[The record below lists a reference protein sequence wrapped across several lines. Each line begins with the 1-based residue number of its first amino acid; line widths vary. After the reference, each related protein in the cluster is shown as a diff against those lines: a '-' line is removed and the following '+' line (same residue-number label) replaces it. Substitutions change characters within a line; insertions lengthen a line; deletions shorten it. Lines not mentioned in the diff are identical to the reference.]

1 MTAVSV
7 VTISLLSIA
16 MDQPWST
23 EQTERE
29 GGKRGRKEK
38 EERERTER
46 IEGEN
51 ISVQ

>member
-1 MTAVSV
+1 MCDGDRQKGRWIVRKRV
-7 VTISLLSIA
+7 CV
-16 MDQPWST
+16 
-23 EQTERE
+23 ERE

-46 IEGEN
+46 MEEEN